1 MTLNVDGIEVSA
13 RGSLNGQAPW
23 CEHGD
28 TPLGAEHGPP
38 HCAEC
43 LVLDLS
49 WTRLLACLTCG
60 RVACSDDSPGR
71 HAREHYRETDHPVVT
86 ALEPETS
93 WRWCYVY
100 ERTV

>member
-13 RGSLNGQAPW
+13 RGSLNGQAPR
-23 CEHGD
+23 CEHID
-28 TPLGAEHGPP
+28 IPPGAEHGPLQ
-38 HCAEC
+38 CAEC
-43 LVLDLS
+43 LVAGLS

-71 HAREHYRETDHPVVT
+71 HAREHYRETDHPVAT
-86 ALEPETS
+86 ALEPDTT
-93 WRWCYVY
+93 WRWCYVH